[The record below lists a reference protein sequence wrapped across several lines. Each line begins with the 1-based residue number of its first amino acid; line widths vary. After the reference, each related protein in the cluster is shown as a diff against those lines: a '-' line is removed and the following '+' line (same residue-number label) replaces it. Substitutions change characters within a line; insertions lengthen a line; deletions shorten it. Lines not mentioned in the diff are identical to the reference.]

1 MPYPI
6 DVTWPRSG
14 ASGCLPVRE
23 TSVQEAAAALRRRG
37 QAFAAL
43 VSAAGRPDQGRRS
56 LLASG
61 LSPLAIELPNVASL
75 VGRARHGARSTLRQ
89 RLRQASKAAFA
100 NGAKG
105 ILALV
110 SHEGAQLFD
119 DFETHDPWLGLPG
132 LQLWAAD
139 EIQQFAAG
147 EPWLSQGVASLDIKP
162 AWDATRHADALFAL
176 QRAISAG
183 DLYQACLTYPIETN
197 LPADTARLFAHWLRV
212 QPVDHAAWI
221 HLPHGPLPEGH
232 PPEGHPHEGQLLEGP
247 TDNDTGRGDDIGL
260 LAESDRGGLELLCC
274 SPERFFSLSGDKIRV
289 QPMKGTRA
297 IPHGVSERAQRDI
310 AQALA
315 SSVKDRAEN
324 IMIVDLMRNDLG
336 RICRAGSVQVES
348 LCHVDTYAS
357 VAQMTST
364 VTGQL
369 RAGADVWDVLA
380 ACFPPGSMT
389 GAPKIEASRWIRQLE
404 SGPRGLYGGA
414 VGWIEPSGDVEFNVV
429 IRSLQCYR
437 GQARWDVGGGIVADS
452 TAADEWEETRAKAA
466 LLSG

>member
-1 MPYPI
+1 M
-6 DVTWPRSG
+6 
-14 ASGCLPVRE
+14 PVRE
-23 TSVQEAAAALRRRG
+23 TSVQEAAASLRQRG

-56 LLASG
+56 LVASG
-61 LSPLAIELPNVASL
+61 LSSLAIELPNVASL
-75 VGRARHGARSTLRQ
+75 TGRARHSARANLRQ
-89 RLRQASKAAFA
+89 RLRQASQAAFA

-105 ILALV
+105 ILVLV

-119 DFETHDPWLGLPG
+119 DFETHDPWLGLPQ

-139 EIQQFAAG
+139 EVQQFAAG
-147 EPWLSQGVASLDIKP
+147 EPWLSEGASTLNIKP
-162 AWDATRHADALFAL
+162 AWDTTKHADALLAL

-197 LPADTARLFAHWLRV
+197 LPADTARLFAHWLRA

-221 HLPHGPLPEGH
+221 HLPKGH
-232 PPEGHPHEGQLLEGP
+232 PPEGAPREGP
-247 TDNDTGRGDDIGL
+247 SNIATGRGDDIGL
-260 LAESDRGGLELLCC
+260 RAECDRGGLELLCC
-274 SPERFFSLSGDKIRV
+274 SPERFFSLSGDKVRV

-297 IPHGVSERAQRDI
+297 IPHGVSEHAQRDI

-348 LCHVDTYAS
+348 LCQVDTYAS

-369 RAGADVWDVLA
+369 RAGSDVWDILA

-414 VGWIEPSGDVEFNVV
+414 VGWLEPSGDADFNVV

-452 TAADEWEETRAKAA
+452 MTADEWEETRAKAA